1 MVDFFAIAD
10 FIGIIAFVISALS
23 ISTKQKLDILGLFI
37 IAFLTALGGGVMRDI
52 LIDKLPSSFV
62 NIDNVVIVIGTIFV
76 GLALGLHRKNID
88 KNIIFVVSDSIG
100 LVSFAI
106 AGALMG
112 LKADFTIF
120 GVMLIALITAVGGGV
135 MRDILLNQVP
145 LLLKSDFYGS
155 VSLLVGLIIY
165 ILNYFQ
171 ILNTLSLSILFV
183 LGFTIRMVAF
193 KFDWH
198 LPKING

>member
-10 FIGIIAFVISALS
+10 FVGIIAFVISALS

-52 LIDKLPSSFV
+52 LVGKLPNSFV
-62 NIDNVVIVIGTIFV
+62 NIDNVLIVIGTIFI
-76 GLALGLHRKNID
+76 GLVFGLHRKNID
-88 KNIIFVVSDSIG
+88 RHILFVVTDSMG

-106 AGALMG
+106 AGALIGMG
-112 LKADFTIF
+112 ANFTIF

-155 VSLLVGLIIY
+155 VALLVGLVIY
-165 ILNYFQ
+165 ILNYFGL
-171 ILNTLSLSILFV
+171 LNSFSLSIVFIV
-183 LGFTIRMVAF
+183 GFTIRMVAF

-198 LPKING
+198 LPKIKG

>member
-1 MVDFFAIAD
+1 MVDFFKIAD

-37 IAFLTALGGGVMRDI
+37 IAFLTALGGGVMRDV

-76 GLALGLHRKNID
+76 GLILGLHRKNID

-112 LKADFTIF
+112 LNANFTVF
-120 GVMLIALITAVGGGV
+120 GIMLIALITAVGGGV

-155 VSLLVGLIIY
+155 VALLVGLIIY

-171 ILNTLSLSILFV
+171 ILNNLSLSILFV

>member
-23 ISTKQKLDILGLFI
+23 ISTKQRLDILGLFI
-37 IAFLTALGGGVMRDI
+37 IAFLNALGGGVMRDI
-52 LIDKLPSSFV
+52 LVNKVPNSFI
-62 NIDNVVIVIGTIFV
+62 NIDNIVIVIFTIFI
-76 GLALGLHRKNID
+76 GLALKLHRKNID
-88 KNIIFVVSDSIG
+88 RNILFVVTDSIG

-112 LKADFTIF
+112 LHAEFTVF
-120 GVMLIALITAVGGGV
+120 GIMLIALITAVGGGV

-155 VSLLVGLIIY
+155 VALLVGLVIY
-165 ILNYFQ
+165 ILNYFGL
-171 ILNTLSLSILFV
+171 LNSLSLSIVFIV
-183 LGFTIRMVAF
+183 GFTIRMVAF

-198 LPKING
+198 LPKIKG

>member
-1 MVDFFAIAD
+1 MVDFFKIAD

-37 IAFLTALGGGVMRDI
+37 IAFLTALGGGVMRDV

-76 GLALGLHRKNID
+76 GLILGLHRKNID
-88 KNIIFVVSDSIG
+88 KNIIFVVSDSMG

-112 LKADFTIF
+112 LNANFTVF
-120 GVMLIALITAVGGGV
+120 GIMLIALITAVGGGV

-155 VSLLVGLIIY
+155 VALLVGLIIY

-171 ILNTLSLSILFV
+171 ILNNLSLSILFV

>member
-1 MVDFFAIAD
+1 I
-10 FIGIIAFVISALS
+10 
-23 ISTKQKLDILGLFI
+23 
-37 IAFLTALGGGVMRDI
+37 
-52 LIDKLPSSFV
+52 
-62 NIDNVVIVIGTIFV
+62 
-76 GLALGLHRKNID
+76 LGLHRKNID
-88 KNIIFVVSDSIG
+88 KNIIFVVTDSIG

-155 VSLLVGLIIY
+155 VALLIGLVIY

-171 ILNTLSLSILFV
+171 ILNSLSLSILFV

>member
-10 FIGIIAFVISALS
+10 FIGIVAFVISALS

-62 NIDNVVIVIGTIFV
+62 NIDNVMIVIGTIFI
-76 GLALGLHRKNID
+76 GLILGLHRKNID
-88 KNIIFVVSDSIG
+88 KNIIFVVTDSIG

-155 VSLLVGLIIY
+155 VALLIGLVIY

-171 ILNTLSLSILFV
+171 ILNSLSLSILFV

>member
-10 FIGIIAFVISALS
+10 FIGIVAFVISALS

-62 NIDNVVIVIGTIFV
+62 NIDNVMIVIGTIFI
-76 GLALGLHRKNID
+76 GLILGLHRKNID
-88 KNIIFVVSDSIG
+88 KNIIFVVTDSIG

-155 VSLLVGLIIY
+155 VALLVGLIIY

-171 ILNTLSLSILFV
+171 ILNSLSL
-183 LGFTIRMVAF
+183 
-193 KFDWH
+193 
-198 LPKING
+198 

>member
-1 MVDFFAIAD
+1 MVDFFKIAD

-37 IAFLTALGGGVMRDI
+37 IAFLTALGGGVMRDV

-76 GLALGLHRKNID
+76 GLMLGLHRKNID

-112 LKADFTIF
+112 LNANFTVF
-120 GVMLIALITAVGGGV
+120 GIMLIALITAVGGGV

-155 VSLLVGLIIY
+155 VALLVGLIIY

-171 ILNTLSLSILFV
+171 ILNNLSLSILFV

>member
-1 MVDFFAIAD
+1 MVDFFKIAD

-37 IAFLTALGGGVMRDI
+37 IAFLTALGGGVMRDV

-76 GLALGLHRKNID
+76 GLMLGLHRKNID
-88 KNIIFVVSDSIG
+88 KNIIFVVSDSMG

-112 LKADFTIF
+112 LNANFTVF
-120 GVMLIALITAVGGGV
+120 GIMLIALITAVGGGV

-155 VSLLVGLIIY
+155 VALLVGLIIY

-171 ILNTLSLSILFV
+171 ILNNLSLSILFV

>member
-1 MVDFFAIAD
+1 MVDFFKIAD

-37 IAFLTALGGGVMRDI
+37 IAFLTALGGGVMRDV

-76 GLALGLHRKNID
+76 GLMLGLHRKNID
-88 KNIIFVVSDSIG
+88 KNIIFVVSDSMG

-112 LKADFTIF
+112 LNANFTVF
-120 GVMLIALITAVGGGV
+120 GIMLIALITAVGGGV

-155 VSLLVGLIIY
+155 VALLVGLVIY
-165 ILNYFQ
+165 ILNYFGL
-171 ILNTLSLSILFV
+171 LNNISLSILFV

-198 LPKING
+198 LPKLNG